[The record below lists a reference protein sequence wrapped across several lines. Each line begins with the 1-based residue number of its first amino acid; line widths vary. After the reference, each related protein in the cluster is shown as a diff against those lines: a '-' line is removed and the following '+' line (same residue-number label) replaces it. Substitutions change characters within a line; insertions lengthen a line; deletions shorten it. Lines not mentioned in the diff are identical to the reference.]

1 MVANA
6 KSSLLKS
13 SYHITSLYKNSW
25 VVLQSFFA
33 IDLPK
38 DGGNHHIQHIF
49 HGTQILL
56 GVRISPRALWN
67 IPLFF
72 AEENKILQHWDL
84 YSCGVPKWSTTCNST
99 KNSFDVIMIRDALQH
114 IAISKAGLPQQ
125 PVAGLLRVQTRGL
138 IVIFSL
144 SIFQLKRCPRFIHW
158 KRLNQSYWFYNRD
171 VLPSGNLT

>member
-56 GVRISPRALWN
+56 GQDITTGPFGTSPY
-67 IPLFF
+67 FF

-125 PVAGLLRVQTRGL
+125 PVAGLFEGPNPRVDRHFLAKHFSVETVPPFHSLENIYSLTGFIIEMFYPL
-138 IVIFSL
+138 VI
-144 SIFQLKRCPRFIHW
+144 
-158 KRLNQSYWFYNRD
+158 
-171 VLPSGNLT
+171 